1 MRNVTTSA
9 PSNNRLRRVIVSE
22 SRNILVGRIVNATEP
37 FCFSVFP
44 HLPERKMLPM
54 HTCKICHAEWN
65 GKRENACIIDV
76 ASPKLQRN
84 TDSRLSV
91 KRLSTQNQIST
102 KITNLDKHAGKTN
115 YSVNCLRI
123 YLLEQRNRISR
134 GVNRQ
139 NMC

>member
-22 SRNILVGRIVNATEP
+22 SCNILVGRIVNATKP

-54 HTCKICHAEWN
+54 HTCKICHTEWN

-76 ASPKLQRN
+76 ASPKLSRN

-102 KITNLDKHAGKTN
+102 KITNLDKHAGKAN

-123 YLLEQRNRISR
+123 IFIFWNSVTGFLEK
-134 GVNRQ
+134 
-139 NMC
+139 